1 MTGPVYDLVYDPD
14 TDFDATYTRATA
26 RAIAPHL
33 RATDRLLELGCATG
47 LMTSLLA
54 PSVASVVGVDHSELY
69 LERATGRGI
78 ANASFHVGDLDGYE
92 DDRRYDHVLA
102 TNVLHEVADP
112 VACLTRFGG
121 LLGYHG
127 RLWISLQN
135 PQSLHRLVALELGLI
150 DDLCEIAERGT
161 RFGTRALWTA
171 DEVVD
176 MGAAAGLVCTARE
189 GVLLKPLPN
198 AGMAALDE
206 SLVEG
211 YVRAAHHL
219 PEHCSMNL
227 FCFRRNELGV
237 G

>member
-1 MTGPVYDLVYDPD
+1 VYDLVYDPD
-14 TDFDATYTRATA
+14 TDFDASYTRATA
-26 RAIAPHL
+26 RAILPHL
-33 RATDRLLELGCATG
+33 RPADHLLELGCATG

-54 PSVASVVGVDHSELY
+54 PAVGSIVAVDHSELY
-69 LERATGRGI
+69 LERATGRELE
-78 ANASFHVGDLDGYE
+78 NASFRLGDLDSYE

-112 VACLTRFGG
+112 VACLTRFGR
-121 LLGYHG
+121 LAGYHG

-150 DDLCEIAERGT
+150 DDLRAIADRGT

-189 GVLLKPLPN
+189 GVMLKPLPN
-198 AGMAALDE
+198 SGMAALDE
-206 SLVEG
+206 TLLEG
-211 YVRAAHHL
+211 FVLAARHL